1 MPARFVCA
9 ASSASS
15 ARAASASGTSPEP
28 VSNWLL
34 SLGED
39 GIAVTLAWLAVA
51 HPLITLAVVILLV
64 AVSLFVIVK
73 LFGVLRRLL
82 RRVFRRAPEPS
93 TPDPRG

>member
-1 MPARFVCA
+1 MVDAEA
-9 ASSASS
+9 AQKQPEDAI
-15 ARAASASGTSPEP
+15 RAVRP
-28 VSNWLL
+28 
-34 SLGED
+34 
-39 GIAVTLAWLAVA
+39 
-51 HPLITLAVVILLV
+51 VVILLV